1 MAGQIA
7 NRRSILNSFRV
18 EEDFTNRQIVR
29 VICGASVYVVF
40 VTFLL
45 CVFYTYILGPLLN
58 PAQAGTPSLLS
69 FPEDFRNQWRASAE
83 LRGALH
89 VWIAGTL
96 GMTALFALATGLEL
110 SRKLAGPIHRLKCD
124 LKRMEAGEEVFEIT
138 LRDNDEL
145 RDLAAILNQT
155 LMTIENRHVRRC
167 SGTSDSLA
175 ADERMAGLSALRAH
189 LEALSSGPDASR
201 ALSEW
206 ATRMRDLID
215 KVESGSAS

>member
-1 MAGQIA
+1 
-7 NRRSILNSFRV
+7 V
-18 EEDFTNRQIVR
+18 V
-29 VICGASVYVVF
+29 CGASLYVVF
-40 VTFLL
+40 ATLFF

-96 GMTALFALATGLEL
+96 GMTAMFALATGLEL

-145 RDLAAILNQT
+145 RDVAAILNQT
-155 LMTIENRHVRRC
+155 LRAIEDRHVQRC
-167 SGTSDSLA
+167 SGTSDNLA

-189 LEALSSGPDASR
+189 LDALSTGPDSSG
-201 ALSEW
+201 ALTEW

-215 KVESGSAS
+215 KAESASES